1 MILLKKQKFYFQ
13 DVKEALQMYTYLR
26 NLRTKYI
33 KKLSIPFHNIP
44 LSSTEIKIYR

>member
-33 KKLSIPFHNIP
+33 KNYPFLSTIF
-44 LSSTEIKIYR
+44 LYLLQK